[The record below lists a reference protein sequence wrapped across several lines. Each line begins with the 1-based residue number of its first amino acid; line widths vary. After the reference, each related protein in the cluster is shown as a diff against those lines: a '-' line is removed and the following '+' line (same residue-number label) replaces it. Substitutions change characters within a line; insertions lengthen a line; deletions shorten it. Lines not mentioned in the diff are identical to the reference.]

1 MAVTA
6 ARVEG
11 AAAVAKPPARP
22 FHWGPE
28 VTWGI
33 ILVIPYLVVF
43 LAFVVWPVAYGLW
56 LGASPAA
63 FRTLFADPI
72 YFESAWN
79 TAVFLAL
86 GINIKL
92 FLALLLSGFL
102 AQARP
107 WIRWLSVIFILPW
120 AVPSIPTIFS
130 FRWMLNSEWG
140 MLNGLLWE
148 LFGIEGPWWLIE
160 PHLAFGSVIFVHI
173 WKYLPFWTL
182 ILLAGRMAIPT
193 DLYEAATID
202 GARPLQKF
210 AYVTWPQLKNLY
222 ITSTLLSTIWTFNN
236 FETIYLLTGG
246 GPGGATRVYSIMAY
260 ELAIRGLRF
269 GPGTAVAFSLTP
281 VLAFLILLLSRYM
294 RRDVV
299 AEELQ
304 VTWQDR
310 VIDAVGWMVGWVSR
324 VVTFPIAL
332 VAQALRSL
340 LRSRGA
346 QARPRSRQQARR
358 WSALGRGIGMAVL
371 LLFILFPLYWIV
383 ITAFKTELQI
393 GQRTSIF
400 WPRPWS
406 TQQFHRLFYDE
417 PFFVWFKNSLIVTI
431 STTVLS
437 VIFSSL
443 GAYALARLRFRGAE
457 SMTTVLLVTYL
468 LPGALMFI
476 PLYRILTE
484 LHLINSLQGLI
495 ATYPTFM
502 MPFATWLLMGYYRSI
517 PEDLEHAAMVDGATR
532 LQAFLRVTL
541 PLTAPALLA
550 VTLFSFTSA
559 WKEFLFAFVFITSER
574 LMTLPVG
581 LAQTIYGDIYPWGLL
596 MAASLLISLPVVIIY
611 VYGQRFMIAGLTAGS
626 VKG

>member
-11 AAAVAKPPARP
+11 VAAVATPPARP

-33 ILVIPYLVVF
+33 VLVIPYLVVF

-72 YFESAWN
+72 YLESAWN

-160 PHLAFGSVIFVHI
+160 PHLAFGSVIFVHV

-222 ITSTLLSTIWTFNN
+222 ITSTLLSTIWSLGDFNSV
-236 FETIYLLTGG
+236 YLLTGG
-246 GPGGATRVYSIMAY
+246 GPAEKTH
-260 ELAIRGLRF
+260 
-269 GPGTAVAFSLTP
+269 
-281 VLAFLILLLSRYM
+281 VLATLGIRYAFNLTQIDVGVACVMTALPFLVPLVVMLV
-294 RRDVV
+294 RR
-299 AEELQ
+299 LGG
-304 VTWQDR
+304 R
-310 VIDAVGWMVGWVSR
+310 V
-324 VVTFPIAL
+324 
-332 VAQALRSL
+332 Q
-340 LRSRGA
+340 
-346 QARPRSRQQARR
+346 
-358 WSALGRGIGMAVL
+358 
-371 LLFILFPLYWIV
+371 
-383 ITAFKTELQI
+383 
-393 GQRTSIF
+393 
-400 WPRPWS
+400 
-406 TQQFHRLFYDE
+406 
-417 PFFVWFKNSLIVTI
+417 
-431 STTVLS
+431 
-437 VIFSSL
+437 
-443 GAYALARLRFRGAE
+443 
-457 SMTTVLLVTYL
+457 
-468 LPGALMFI
+468 
-476 PLYRILTE
+476 
-484 LHLINSLQGLI
+484 
-495 ATYPTFM
+495 
-502 MPFATWLLMGYYRSI
+502 
-517 PEDLEHAAMVDGATR
+517 
-532 LQAFLRVTL
+532 
-541 PLTAPALLA
+541 
-550 VTLFSFTSA
+550 
-559 WKEFLFAFVFITSER
+559 
-574 LMTLPVG
+574 
-581 LAQTIYGDIYPWGLL
+581 
-596 MAASLLISLPVVIIY
+596 
-611 VYGQRFMIAGLTAGS
+611 
-626 VKG
+626 